1 MVPNYDKGLWIRN
14 AAVLVTVPPNGSSTR
29 DIQTLGS
36 TETKRLPAF
45 AMVGLVRLLPQ
56 RVLSTCIVESR
67 VSIIGI
73 TIMVWVSE
81 PHIGT

>member
-1 MVPNYDKGLWIRN
+1 MVFSGFSEGYDGL
-14 AAVLVTVPPNGSSTR
+14 LS
-29 DIQTLGS
+29 
-36 TETKRLPAF
+36 
-45 AMVGLVRLLPQ
+45 Q

-73 TIMVWVSE
+73 TIMVWVSD